1 VGYHVSVGS
10 TTEGGKLMSNTETL
24 VNLIIR
30 YENGELS
37 EGDTL
42 GLFQELVDSGLA
54 WSLQGSYGR
63 TANYLIENELIY
75 DRKDG

>member
-1 VGYHVSVGS
+1 
-10 TTEGGKLMSNTETL
+10 MSNTETL

>member
-1 VGYHVSVGS
+1 
-10 TTEGGKLMSNTETL
+10 MSNTETL

-63 TANYLIENELIY
+63 TANYLIENEYIY

>member
-1 VGYHVSVGS
+1 
-10 TTEGGKLMSNTETL
+10 MSDRETL
-24 VNLIIR
+24 INLIIR

-42 GLFQELVDSGLA
+42 GLFQELVDTGLA

-63 TANYLIENELIY
+63 TANHLIEEEYIY
-75 DRKDG
+75 DRREQ

>member
-1 VGYHVSVGS
+1 
-10 TTEGGKLMSNTETL
+10 MSKSLTDR
-24 VNLIIR
+24 IID

-37 EGDTL
+37 EGETL
-42 GLFQELVDSGLA
+42 ELFQELVDTGMA

-63 TANYLIENELIY
+63 TADYLIENEYIY

>member
-1 VGYHVSVGS
+1 
-10 TTEGGKLMSNTETL
+10 MSNTETL

-42 GLFQELVDSGLA
+42 GLFQELVDSGMA

-63 TANYLIENELIY
+63 TANYLIENEYIY